1 MSSCE
6 RGKQAPWTRMRIEPE
21 DKISRPLH
29 GYETFSGF
37 QHHFEEHPLCTTL
50 AAVINSALDR
60 NFFKVLN
67 LPDKKNFF
75 GEDFH
80 KPKFFVLLC
89 RTDPAY

>member
-1 MSSCE
+1 MSNRE

-21 DKISRPLH
+21 DKISRPLR
-29 GYETFSGF
+29 GYETSPGF
-37 QHHFEEHPLCTTL
+37 QHYFEQHPLCTTL

-60 NFFKVLN
+60 NVFKVLN

-80 KPKFFVLLC
+80 KRKIFVLLC

>member
-1 MSSCE
+1 VDKNE
-6 RGKQAPWTRMRIEPE
+6 DRAE

-80 KPKFFVLLC
+80 KRKIFVLLC